1 MTERERIC
9 AEYRR
14 RDVTK
19 PDSQPDA
26 AWFMAA
32 RQERERYAAAL
43 LRQAGILPLRG
54 RPCLEV
60 GFGYFGW
67 LNHLISLGARE
78 SDLHGIDGMPE
89 RVQAARCVFPVA
101 DLRVGDATEIPWP
114 EGTFH
119 LAVASM
125 VFTSI
130 LSAELR
136 RLAACEITRILAPGG
151 ALLWYDFRVNNPRNS
166 NARRVTGEELKQLFP
181 SLSGEIASTTLAM
194 PLLRWVTPRSWLLT
208 QLLCT
213 LPFLRTHLIAV
224 LRKS

>member
-1 MTERERIC
+1 MPAKPGIPACRSVQQSNGSKNSVMTERERIC

-89 RVQAARCVFPVA
+89 RVQAAR
-101 DLRVGDATEIPWP
+101 LRV
-114 EGTFH
+114 
-119 LAVASM
+119 S
-125 VFTSI
+125 
-130 LSAELR
+130 R
-136 RLAACEITRILAPGG
+136 GG
-151 ALLWYDFRVNNPRNS
+151 S
-166 NARRVTGEELKQLFP
+166 ARRRCYRN
-181 SLSGEIASTTLAM
+181 TLAGGDLS
-194 PLLRWVTPRSWLLT
+194 PGRRVYGIHLDSVGGIATSSRVRDHSHTGAGRRSALVR
-208 QLLCT
+208 LLCQ
-213 LPFLRTHLIAV
+213 
-224 LRKS
+224 